1 MLPRKLDRAST
12 SPSTVVTVKSGAAW
26 PTFDPTLSDRVEVGS
41 GTGVPVGTGVGD
53 DGTGVAGVGVLAV
66 VSPGSSVPW
75 VGFDCIEL
83 SGVESPPTE
92 GTGVSVGGEII
103 AGPETVGSV
112 SSVQPVATLAARNT
126 PSRQVEMSRPDFRYM
141 VMLVPLSAP
150 FKGQCG
156 MSHENDAAGRVASG
170 PLMASAANSVL
181 RTGFRFNRHAA
192 HQSRESPEF
201 TRPQTPCSS
210 SSGTRWRS
218 TSPGV
223 LPPSPAVPGRKSE
236 PKTSTGQSGHYTR
249 CILTA
254 AFRKFIQP
262 PVPPFLIDPF
272 ELLDTSNKVF

>member
-1 MLPRKLDRAST
+1 M
-12 SPSTVVTVKSGAAW
+12 
-26 PTFDPTLSDRVEVGS
+26 
-41 GTGVPVGTGVGD
+41 
-53 DGTGVAGVGVLAV
+53 GVLAV

-170 PLMASAANSVL
+170 PLMASAAIVDSAPGSVSTATP
-181 RTGFRFNRHAA
+181 RTRAGSRRSSPGPRPHAA
-192 HQSRESPEF
+192 A
-201 TRPQTPCSS
+201 RPVLGGGQLHRASCHRHPPFRVVRAKQRPAPVNLGTTLVVSSLRRFVSS
-210 SSGTRWRS
+210 SSRLSHLSLS
-218 TSPGV
+218 THSNSLIRVISPHFPYG
-223 LPPSPAVPGRKSE
+223 
-236 PKTSTGQSGHYTR
+236 
-249 CILTA
+249 
-254 AFRKFIQP
+254 
-262 PVPPFLIDPF
+262 
-272 ELLDTSNKVF
+272 

>member
-1 MLPRKLDRAST
+1 MVPRKLDRAST

-26 PTFDPTLSDRVEVGS
+26 PTFGPTLSDRVEVGS
-41 GTGVPVGTGVGD
+41 GTGVAVGTGVVD

-66 VSPGSSVPW
+66 VSPGSSVSW

-103 AGPETVGSV
+103 AGPETVGSA

-156 MSHENDAAGRVASG
+156 MSHENDAARRVASG
-170 PLMASAANSVL
+170 PLMASAAIVYLDITKTLNAEGIPTSNGKRWL
-181 RTGFRFNRHAA
+181 RTTIHTNEAYTGALSGDRRSNAPSAMILVVRRNRPGNSLFQVHKGQHCRLGVQSSA
-192 HQSRESPEF
+192 HES
-201 TRPQTPCSS
+201 
-210 SSGTRWRS
+210 
-218 TSPGV
+218 
-223 LPPSPAVPGRKSE
+223 
-236 PKTSTGQSGHYTR
+236 
-249 CILTA
+249 
-254 AFRKFIQP
+254 
-262 PVPPFLIDPF
+262 
-272 ELLDTSNKVF
+272 DTSIPSWWYPTSQMSFSAAC

>member
-1 MLPRKLDRAST
+1 MPRKLDRAST

-26 PTFDPTLSDRVEVGS
+26 PTFGPTLSARVEVGS
-41 GTGVPVGTGVGD
+41 GTGVAVGTGVGD

-170 PLMASAANSVL
+170 PLMASAAIVYSAPGSVSTANGTCCGIIGL
-181 RTGFRFNRHAA
+181 G
-192 HQSRESPEF
+192 
-201 TRPQTPCSS
+201 
-210 SSGTRWRS
+210 GTRGMREVASRGFWVTTYGYRKS
-218 TSPGV
+218 TSQPG
-223 LPPSPAVPGRKSE
+223 PRSGPGWS
-236 PKTSTGQSGHYTR
+236 
-249 CILTA
+249 
-254 AFRKFIQP
+254 
-262 PVPPFLIDPF
+262 
-272 ELLDTSNKVF
+272 

>member
-1 MLPRKLDRAST
+1 M
-12 SPSTVVTVKSGAAW
+12 
-26 PTFDPTLSDRVEVGS
+26 
-41 GTGVPVGTGVGD
+41 
-53 DGTGVAGVGVLAV
+53 LAV

-92 GTGVSVGGEII
+92 ETGVSVGGEII

-126 PSRQVEMSRPDFRYM
+126 PSRQAEMSRPDFRYM

-156 MSHENDAAGRVASG
+156 MSHENDARVRGQRSVDG
-170 PLMASAANSVL
+170 QSRYSVL

-201 TRPQTPCSS
+201 TRPQTPCSG